1 MKKTELHRHFL
12 ISLAFILCL
21 IIFVLP
27 TAVDLYC
34 VQLITGH
41 FLNAFFAFL
50 ICLAIVLVPLT
61 IGNNLTKKYPEKYL
75 RSKLVIAVWII
86 IGLHLIFFA
95 LSMYNRLIL
104 K

>member
-21 IIFVLP
+21 IIFVLL
-27 TAVDLYC
+27 TAADLYY
-34 VQLITGH
+34 VQLMTSH
-41 FLNAFFAFL
+41 FLNAFFVLF
-50 ICLAIVLVPLT
+50 ICLAIVLVPL
-61 IGNNLTKKYPEKYL
+61 IVGNNLTKKYPEKYL
-75 RSKLVIAVWII
+75 KSKLVIAVWII

-95 LSMYNRLIL
+95 LLMYDRLIL